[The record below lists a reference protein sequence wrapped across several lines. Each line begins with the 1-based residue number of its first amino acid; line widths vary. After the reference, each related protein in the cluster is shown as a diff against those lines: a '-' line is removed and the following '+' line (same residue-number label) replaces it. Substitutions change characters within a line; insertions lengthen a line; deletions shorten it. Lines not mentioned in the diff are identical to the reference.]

1 VAVLFVDLDRFKVIN
16 DTLGHHVGDELLIEV
31 AKRLCAGVRDS
42 DVVAR
47 VGGDEFVIML
57 SGVEHT
63 SAVAMVAE
71 KLVFSVGQSYQIEG
85 YDLYSTPSIGIA
97 IYPTDGEDGDVL
109 MKNADAAM
117 YHAKMAGRNNFQFF
131 DARMNEVALER
142 LNTEHAL
149 RRALANDEF
158 CLYYQPVI
166 DLASNRVAGLEAL
179 IRWNHPEKGL
189 LLPGKFIGI
198 AEETGLIQPL
208 GEWVLWAA
216 CRQLADFA
224 AAGISDVRMAINIS
238 AIQMR
243 NGNLPLLARGV
254 IEAYDID
261 PRNLIFEITESVAME
276 QPTETVRI
284 LDLLNAMGISVAIDD
299 FGTGYSSLSYLR
311 MFPINHLK
319 LDRSFVEQIG
329 DDVDGGLICD
339 ATIGLAHS
347 LELKVVA
354 EGVETQAQLDHLR
367 SRGCDMVQGF
377 LFSRPVPAAEALD
390 YIRQFNS

>member
-1 VAVLFVDLDRFKVIN
+1 
-16 DTLGHHVGDELLIEV
+16 
-31 AKRLCAGVRDS
+31 
-42 DVVAR
+42 
-47 VGGDEFVIML
+47 
-57 SGVEHT
+57 
-63 SAVAMVAE
+63 
-71 KLVFSVGQSYQIEG
+71 
-85 YDLYSTPSIGIA
+85 
-97 IYPTDGEDGDVL
+97 

-131 DARMNEVALER
+131 DAKMNDAALER
-142 LNTEHAL
+142 LNTEHSL

-158 CLYYQPVI
+158 CLYFQPVI
-166 DLASNRVAGLEAL
+166 DLASNRVASLEAL

-216 CRQLADFA
+216 CRQLADFC
-224 AAGISDVRMAINIS
+224 AAGISGIKMGINIS

-254 IEAYDID
+254 IEAYDLD
-261 PRNLIFEITESVAME
+261 PHDLVFEITESVAME

-284 LDLLNAMGISVAIDD
+284 LDLLHAMGISVAIDD

-329 DDVDGGLICD
+329 DEVDGCVISD

-347 LELKVVA
+347 LKLKVVA
-354 EGVETQAQLDHLR
+354 EGVETQAQLDYLR
-367 SRGCDMVQGF
+367 SRGCDMVQGY
-377 LFSRPVPAAEALD
+377 LFSRPVPADEVLAF
-390 YIRQFNS
+390 IRQYNS